1 MYSRGFAILPFKLS
15 LCLFLKVD
23 RLVMQFLLPKTD
35 RCVLPPYSVE
45 VGILLNRI
53 ILVFLAVEDS
63 LFFFI
68 YISWFGS
75 TRNRNILS
83 RSSLLLLRQN
93 FPFFFLFSSCFLWNC
108 VSLLWYLQLSQI
120 CTSGTTSFAYL
131 RSQLRDCLHYQLACP
146 MSPLSGCSL
155 NCNYVLERPWTY
167 LANSLKRPIK
177 ENMLVVGC

>member
-1 MYSRGFAILPFKLS
+1 MCFTTIFCWSRHIAEPHYS
-15 LCLFLKVD
+15 
-23 RLVMQFLLPKTD
+23 
-35 RCVLPPYSVE
+35 CVF
-45 VGILLNRI
+45 GCGR
-53 ILVFLAVEDS
+53 
-63 LFFFI
+63 FFI
-68 YISWFGS
+68 FFLFTFLDLVAPETEIYCHVRHCCCLDKIF
-75 TRNRNILS
+75 L
-83 RSSLLLLRQN
+83 
-93 FPFFFLFSSCFLWNC
+93 FFLFSSCFLWNC

-167 LANSLKRPIK
+167 LANSLKRPIE